1 MEKSKSKISAFQF
14 FVMLFL
20 SRMLTTVTYISSYTK
35 DIRLSDM
42 LVQPIFRVTMG
53 IVIMVPVYLLYKKH
67 RDKNLLDLVRERSTK
82 LSKMFGLIYVITFF
96 YFTVTTIARLDLFA
110 GTVVF
115 PETDVDYMLIF
126 VIVFCC
132 YGAFLGFEALGRTS
146 VLSAVL
152 VIPAIIFILA
162 ALLSKIDLLN
172 STPVFY
178 NGVMPVV
185 KTAVDSLGQT
195 VEYAVIAIALP
206 RVKGNVKRGF
216 FLWLIAQTLIMAIMF
231 FFAMTVMGNYAGTQ
245 LFPFHTLASLAE
257 FAMFDR
263 LDAIFTGVWIM
274 CAFIKAG
281 LLIYLQT
288 DILKTEFS
296 KLKKKWI
303 LVCIGTLSISA
314 NLIIAGGIQR
324 FNFIDSSIIKI
335 ALTVIT
341 VVLIPSVVLVFSRK
355 GRGKKCDVHQ

>member
-1 MEKSKSKISAFQF
+1 MGNTKSKISAFQF

-42 LVQPIFRVTMG
+42 LVQPVFRISIG
-53 IVIMVPVYLLYKKH
+53 ILIMLPIYFLYRKNA
-67 RDKNLLDLVRERSTK
+67 DKNLLDLVRERNTK
-82 LSKMFGLIYVITFF
+82 LSKVLAIIYVITFF
-96 YFTVTTIARLDLFA
+96 CFTVTTIARLDLFA

-126 VIVFCC
+126 VIIFCC

-162 ALLSKIDLLN
+162 ALVSKVDLLN

-185 KTAVDSLGQT
+185 KTAVDSVGQT
-195 VEYAVIAIALP
+195 VEYAIIAIALP
-206 RVKGNVKRGF
+206 RVSGKVKNGF
-216 FLWLIAQTLIMAIMF
+216 FLWLIAQTLIMAVLF

-281 LLIYLQT
+281 LLIWLQT
-288 DILKTEFS
+288 DILKTEFPR
-296 KLKKKWI
+296 LKKAGI
-303 LVCIGTLSISA
+303 LVCIGTLTIIA
-314 NLIIAGGIQR
+314 NLVIAGGIQR
-324 FNFIDSSIIKI
+324 FNFVDSSIIKV
-335 ALTVIT
+335 ALTGIT
-341 VVLIPSVVLVFSRK
+341 AFLLPLIVLIFCRK
-355 GRGKKCDVHQ
+355 GRSKKCDGHQ